1 MLVNPSVFYKEL
13 SLSMLLN
20 VFSDHDA
27 LTVLWL
33 VHMQQKGI
41 MCET

>member
-1 MLVNPSVFYKEL
+1 
-13 SLSMLLN
+13 MLLN
-20 VFSDHDA
+20 VSSDHDHDA